1 MSPSDQI
8 NSGLISVRQRSSPC
22 AFCAGLI
29 KLRRLGDNV
38 SAASQIREAAL
49 RGDRSA
55 SRRQAVTFL
64 LLLGCPTRTM
74 SVCTAPR
81 QQAPM
86 PRPRPQWVGW
96 QTTSGLADWQT
107 GRLADWVSKGYVP
120 LVCGVRPARCVG
132 ATRSSRV
139 GNGDLHLSCAPSL
152 SVSPHTIASFRLHAL
167 ELHLAVTQMSLR
179 FPRVGSL
186 CHTPSS
192 PSQS

>member
-1 MSPSDQI
+1 M
-8 NSGLISVRQRSSPC
+8 
-22 AFCAGLI
+22 
-29 KLRRLGDNV
+29 

-152 SVSPHTIASFRLHAL
+152 SVSPHHRKLPAARFGTAPCRDAN
-167 ELHLAVTQMSLR
+167 VTPLPARRQPVSHP
-179 FPRVGSL
+179 F
-186 CHTPSS
+186 
-192 PSQS
+192 